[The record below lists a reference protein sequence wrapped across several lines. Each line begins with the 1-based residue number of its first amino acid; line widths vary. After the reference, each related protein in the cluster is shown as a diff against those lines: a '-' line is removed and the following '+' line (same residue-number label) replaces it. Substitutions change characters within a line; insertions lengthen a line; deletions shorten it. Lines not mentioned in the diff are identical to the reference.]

1 MEMEK
6 KNLAIII
13 LAVILAASGVGNIL
27 LGMQLGVIEVIAPER
42 SQDLVYGTFQ
52 GDIVHL
58 DPVYAYDS
66 ASGDIIDQVVETL
79 YRFNVSDP
87 NVAIVPVLAT
97 AAPTFNIDGTELT
110 IPLRQGVMFH
120 DNTTFDAYDVKWSF
134 DRLAW
139 FSNYSGNAHLPAPF
153 NTSLPLTLPS
163 GIPTPTQLFGAVYMN
178 PDGSPI
184 INETVVLSQYS
195 IKFILNQPRAAFY
208 PILAFSG
215 SGILSPESTTTN
227 DYLQLYEDLVGTGP
241 FMYDSFTAGVE
252 IKMSAFYI
260 EDPLPLNAVD
270 EHIEYWGGRP
280 VLNTVTVTVL
290 PTLAVLN
297 QALLSGDIDILTAMD
312 PAFIDQHDS
321 DPDIT
326 LHYAG
331 PTTTVSWVTF
341 NYPRIPLAM
350 RKATAYALNYSYIVD
365 VVYDRVA
372 LRWPTYIP
380 NGIPHANY
388 TLDAPTFDRAAARDI
403 LLTDSYYGPLCTA
416 AGLTASSTDGDWTT
430 VADGGSPLEHYN
442 YSWNTGNDLRHDT
455 GDRLSFDLRY
465 IGVKLDVFGMAWGDL
480 IGAIVNRRDD
490 LDMYM
495 LGWRPDYLDPENYI
509 SAIWANTSA
518 INGGSYDEPDVMV
531 LMAEGMTETDL
542 AARDRIYDEIQQK
555 MVERDFPGIPLT
567 SGLNYDAWKNEVVG
581 YPSNSLGKVYWY
593 GVQFET

>member
-27 LGMQLGVIEVIAPER
+27 LGMQLGIIEVVAPQR

-58 DPVYAYDS
+58 DPTYAYDS

-87 NVAIVPVLAT
+87 NVGIVPQLASGM
-97 AAPTFNIDGTELT
+97 PTYNPAGDELT
-110 IPLRQGVMFH
+110 VPLRQGVMFH

-139 FSNYSGNAHLPAPF
+139 FFNYSGNAHLPAPF
-153 NTSLPLTLPS
+153 NVSLPTSLPS
-163 GIPTPTQLFGAVYMN
+163 GIPTPTQLFHAVYEN
-178 PDGSPI
+178 PDGTPI
-184 INETVVLSQYS
+184 VNETVVVSQYV
-195 IKFILNQPRAAFY
+195 IKFVLNQPRAAFF

-215 SGILSPESTTTN
+215 SGILSPESTPAN
-227 DYLQLYEDLVGTGP
+227 DYLTLIQDLVGTGP

-260 EDPLPLNAVD
+260 EDPLPDNDVD

-280 VLNTVTVTVL
+280 ELDTITVAVLSS
-290 PTLAVLN
+290 LAVLN

-312 PAFIDQHDS
+312 PAFLDQHEA

-326 LHYAG
+326 LHFAG

-341 NYPRIPLAM
+341 NVLKIPLIM
-350 RKATAYALNYSYIVD
+350 RKAASYALNYSYIID

-388 TLDAPTFDRAAARDI
+388 SLNAPIFNRTYARELLLNDAV
-403 LLTDSYYGPLCTA
+403 YGPICAGL
-416 AGLTASSTDGDWTT
+416 GLTAASTDADWTT
-430 VADGGSPLEHYN
+430 VADGPTPIESYN
-442 YSWNTGNDLRHDT
+442 YSWNLGNDLRHDT
-455 GDRLSFDLRY
+455 GDRLAFDLRF
-465 IGVKLDVFGMAWGDL
+465 IGVNMEVFGIAWGDL
-480 IGAIVNRRDD
+480 ICAIVNRRDE
-490 LDMYM
+490 LDSYM

-509 SAIWANTSA
+509 SAIWHAGSA
-518 INGGSYDEPDVMV
+518 INGGNYNETDVV
-531 LMAEGMTETDL
+531 ALMDAGMIETDL
-542 AARDRIYDEIQQK
+542 ATRDHIYDEIQRL
-555 MVERDFPGIPLT
+555 MVERDYPGIPLV

-581 YPSNSLGKVYWY
+581 YPSNSLGKVWWY
-593 GVQFET
+593 DVHFE